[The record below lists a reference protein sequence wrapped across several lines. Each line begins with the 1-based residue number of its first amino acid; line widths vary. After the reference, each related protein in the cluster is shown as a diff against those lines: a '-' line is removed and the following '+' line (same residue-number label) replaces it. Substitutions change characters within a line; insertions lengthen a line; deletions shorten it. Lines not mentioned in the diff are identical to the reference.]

1 MTYIASWESARA
13 KARGLVAGMAFAAIA
28 LSPLAAMAVSPAHA
42 GDAASDNFPFL
53 MYCEFDGIIHG
64 LYLSRIQPGGVAVYS
79 TPDKEA
85 SLSIVISLTGKAEPV
100 GGDWQGN
107 CNGRTLDELRS
118 AGQVHD

>member
-1 MTYIASWESARA
+1 MGT
-13 KARGLVAGMAFAAIA
+13 AFAAFA
-28 LSPLAAMAVSPAHA
+28 LSSFAAIYNSPAHA

-100 GGDWQGN
+100 GGDWQGS